1 MLDSDLARLYGVTT
15 SRLNQQVKRNPSRFP
30 VDFMFQLTAS
40 ERADLNLLQN
50 VTGSQRHRDPRLR
63 PHAFTE
69 HGCLM
74 LANVL
79 KSPRAV
85 DVSVLIVRAFVR
97 LRAAVVTSR
106 ELAQRVDA
114 LHDELNRRLDRQD
127 RKLEVHEKAI
137 LKTLEEI
144 RRLTRF
150 PETTSRGIGFT
161 ADID

>member
-127 RKLEVHEKAI
+127 RKLAVHEKAI

-144 RRLTRF
+144 RPLTRF